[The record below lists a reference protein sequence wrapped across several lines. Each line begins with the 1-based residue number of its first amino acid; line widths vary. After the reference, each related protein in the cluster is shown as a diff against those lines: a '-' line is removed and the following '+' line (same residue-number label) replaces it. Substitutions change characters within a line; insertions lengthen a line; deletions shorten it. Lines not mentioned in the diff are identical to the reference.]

1 MLGQM
6 NTRCNRLLQLGFTLI
21 EALVTVTILGVLLAV
36 TIPSALD
43 WIIMQRV
50 KASAAEM
57 ITDVRFARGEAIK
70 RNVRVVMA
78 FQSIAGNQS
87 CYAVHTQYI
96 TTSGAC
102 LCSRG
107 AGRSCDLGVDLFSDN
122 LVELK
127 TVSVP
132 VSTSVDM
139 GASRSII
146 FAASNGIP
154 ETNALAFR
162 VDFDGHSSR
171 QLRVVT
177 NAAGRAQICAPSGSR
192 IVGYPVCS

>member
-1 MLGQM
+1 MNGQ
-6 NTRCNRLLQLGFTLI
+6 RREQGFTLI
-21 EALVTVTILGVLLAV
+21 EALVTVSILGVLLAV
-36 TIPSALD
+36 TAPSALD

-50 KASAAEM
+50 KAGAAEM
-57 ITDVRFARGEAIK
+57 VTDIRFARGEAIK
-70 RNVRVVMA
+70 RNVRVVVT

-87 CYAVHTQYI
+87 CYAVHTQYPTEPI
-96 TTSGAC
+96 PC

-107 AGRSCDLGVDLFSDN
+107 AGKSCDKSVDEFSDN

-139 GASRSII
+139 GASRSIR
-146 FAASNGIP
+146 FAPSTGIP
-154 ETNALAFR
+154 EANALAFQ

-177 NAAGRAQICAPSGSR
+177 NATGRTLICAPSGSR
-192 IVGYPVCS
+192 IVGYPTCS